1 MKKKIYSLLM
11 LAMAAFAFTSCEDVP
26 MPYDMP
32 GSAAESDEP
41 LVQVVGDG
49 TVENPYNVAGAL
61 YLITEGKTT
70 DEDVA
75 VEGIISQID
84 EIDTGS
90 FGNATYYISDDG
102 TTAKQLQVYR
112 GYYLNGDRFK
122 DKAAIKVG
130 DKVIVSGKLTYHN
143 QKTPEFAQGSSI
155 YSLNGEGGGSVPAGE
170 AKGSGTQADPFNVA
184 AAIVKCKEIGTN
196 PSTEKYYVK
205 GTAVDGATADDS
217 FNNITFDIADT
228 EGGAKFKCF
237 QVKGTNGDPLPAGFA
252 IKKGDEVVVYGPIYN
267 YSGNTPETAG
277 KSAAYLVTVNGKA
290 TGEGGGSDT
299 PQPTNTSSIDNPYT
313 VAKALETANALSDNQ
328 TTNEDFYIKGKVS
341 RKANTADE
349 IGPNSSK
356 KYSDMNYYISD
367 DGKESNELYVYRG
380 KYLDGADFTAF
391 DQLKEGDEVIVAG
404 QLQKYIDTKNGNA
417 VILELKNSKIV
428 KLNGQGSSGEQGGG
442 GGDDTPET
450 GTNGGFEEW
459 SNDGPVNWVTASTAG
474 NAKLSMS
481 QVAHSGKY
489 SVEVEGSA
497 SGNRRLAYKELKLK
511 AGKYQMRFYA
521 MAGNVAA
528 SIRPGFVP
536 VTNGS
541 VGSYKYQEGYIDL
554 NNNEWMELYYEFTIE
569 NEGTYCIVI
578 MNSKTPGQP
587 ALIDDVTLF
596 RDNTQIIK

>member
-32 GSAAESDEP
+32 GSASESDEP

-70 DEDVA
+70 DEVVA

-155 YSLNGEGGGSVPAGE
+155 YSLNGQGGGSQPAGE
-170 AKGSGTQADPFNVA
+170 AKGTGTQADPFNVA
-184 AAIVKCKEIGTN
+184 AAIAKCQQIGSN

-237 QVKGTNGDPLPAGFA
+237 QVKGTDGKPLPAGYA
-252 IKKGDEVVVYGPIYN
+252 IKKGDEVVVYGPMYN
-267 YSGNTPETAG
+267 YKGNTPETEG
-277 KSAAYLVTVNGKA
+277 KSAAYIVTVNGKA
-290 TGEGGGSDT
+290 TGEGGGGNT
-299 PQPTNTSSIDNPYT
+299 PQPSNTSTIDNPYT
-313 VAKALETANALSDNQ
+313 VAKALDTANALSDNE
-328 TTNEDFYIKGKVS
+328 TTTEEFYIKGKVT

-356 KYSDMNYYISD
+356 KYKDMNYYISD
-367 DGKESNELYVYRG
+367 DGTQTKELYIYRG
-380 KYLDGADFTAF
+380 KYLDGADFTDF
-391 DQLKEGDEVIVAG
+391 EQLKENDEVVVVG
-404 QLQKYIDTKNGNA
+404 KLQKYIDTKNGNA
-417 VILELKNSKIV
+417 VVLELKESKIV
-428 KLNGQGSSGEQGGG
+428 KLNGQSGSGEQGGG
-442 GGDDTPET
+442 GNNGPGTVSGNTITVKAIDFGVANGKTMDTQTLADGTKLVFDGGGNSNAPKYYDT
-450 GTNGGFEEW
+450 GTNIRMYPKN
-459 SNDGPVNWVTASTAG
+459 SVTITASKNIQKVVFTCDEYQG
-474 NAKLSMS
+474 TTYN
-481 QVAHSGKY
+481 
-489 SVEVEGSA
+489 A
-497 SGNRRLAYKELKLK
+497 SGDITAQPGTANLD
-511 AGKYQMRFYA
+511 GK
-521 MAGNVAA
+521 NV
-528 SIRPGFVP
+528 
-536 VTNGS
+536 
-541 VGSYKYQEGYIDL
+541 
-554 NNNEWMELYYEFTIE
+554 TIS
-569 NEGTYCIVI
+569 NIS
-578 MNSKTPGQP
+578 SKTTTITNTSGNTGATSQ
-587 ALIDDVTLF
+587 IRIVSIEITY
-596 RDNTQIIK
+596 DN